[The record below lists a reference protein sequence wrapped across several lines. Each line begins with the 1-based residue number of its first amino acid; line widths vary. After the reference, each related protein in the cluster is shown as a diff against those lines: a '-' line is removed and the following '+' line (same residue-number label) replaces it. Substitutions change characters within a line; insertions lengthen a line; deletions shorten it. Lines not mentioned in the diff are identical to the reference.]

1 MMCMLQLMQ
10 FRLPVPQ
17 MRQSLDESH
26 KLSSREVNELGQF
39 MRTPAPVQV
48 QAFEAFQHQQLLQ
61 QQQQHL
67 QNQRSFPG
75 HPQYDSQ
82 EIYGFSH
89 KVSERPGMKPHTH
102 VNTFESHQ
110 LQRERSLSALTAL
123 TSLDSLK
130 GLPMELVTQIQEQK
144 Q

>member
-1 MMCMLQLMQ
+1 
-10 FRLPVPQ
+10 
-17 MRQSLDESH
+17 
-26 KLSSREVNELGQF
+26 
-39 MRTPAPVQV
+39 
-48 QAFEAFQHQQLLQ
+48 
-61 QQQQHL
+61 
-67 QNQRSFPG
+67 
-75 HPQYDSQ
+75 
-82 EIYGFSH
+82 
-89 KVSERPGMKPHTH
+89 MKPHTR

>member
-1 MMCMLQLMQ
+1 MCMLQLMQ

-17 MRQSLDESH
+17 MRQSLDESR

-48 QAFEAFQHQQLLQ
+48 QAFEALQHQQQLQ
-61 QQQQHL
+61 QQQQNL

-82 EIYGFSH
+82 EVYGFSH
-89 KVSERPGMKPHTH
+89 KVSE
-102 VNTFESHQ
+102 
-110 LQRERSLSALTAL
+110 
-123 TSLDSLK
+123 
-130 GLPMELVTQIQEQK
+130 
-144 Q
+144 